1 MLLDGHD
8 VLLTHFSSDIE
19 HVIRAVIIINV
30 TGDMMVVRYEIGR
43 ESTKQFI
50 LKVKDYR
57 VCFLDILEQLI
68 ISFL

>member
-1 MLLDGHD
+1 MLLNGHD
-8 VLLTHFSSDIE
+8 VLFTHISSDIE
-19 HVIRAVIIINV
+19 QLIRAIIIINV

-57 VCFLDILEQLI
+57 VCLLDILEQLI